1 MKKIIVTLITLFAL
15 SAFAQTAETVE
26 KAPLNYLKALQSSND
41 AVVSSAIFYV
51 VKLQMFYPETRDYRI
66 TGQLITLA
74 NKSKNEAIRNQA
86 ELALKYIQYPE
97 LMKQLEK
104 KDYKDGAEFF
114 SMLSESC
121 RPIRRSMRRRGE
133 WR

>member
-114 SMLSESC
+114 SMLSAKLPANPAEYAAA
-121 RPIRRSMRRRGE
+121 R
-133 WR
+133 

>member
-51 VKLQMFYPETRDYRI
+51 VKLQMFYPETRDNQNHNLGLY
-66 TGQLITLA
+66 QL
-74 NKSKNEAIRNQA
+74 S
-86 ELALKYIQYPE
+86 Y
-97 LMKQLEK
+97 
-104 KDYKDGAEFF
+104 DHHF
-114 SMLSESC
+114 
-121 RPIRRSMRRRGE
+121 
-133 WR
+133 

>member
-41 AVVSSAIFYV
+41 ALVSSAIFYV

-74 NKSKNEAIRNQA
+74 NKSKNAEIRKQA
-86 ELALKYIQYPE
+86 ELALNYIQYPE

-114 SMLSESC
+114 SLLSEKLPADPAKFVAA
-121 RPIRRSMRRRGE
+121 R
-133 WR
+133 

>member
-15 SAFAQTAETVE
+15 SAFAQTAETVN

-51 VKLQMFYPETRDYRI
+51 VKLQMFYPDTRDYRI

-74 NKSKNEAIRNQA
+74 NKSKNADIRKQA

-104 KDYKDGAEFF
+104 KDYKDGAAFF
-114 SMLSESC
+114 ALLSEKMPANPAEFVAA
-121 RPIRRSMRRRGE
+121 R
-133 WR
+133 

>member
-51 VKLQMFYPETRDYRI
+51 VKLQMFYPETRDYSI

-114 SMLSESC
+114 SMLSEKLPANPAEYAAA
-121 RPIRRSMRRRGE
+121 R
-133 WR
+133 